1 MEFLMATSTLIMS
14 KQVSSPPTVP
24 EDLVSAIGLHAKRV
38 FQDKQESG
46 AQALQ
51 NEVDALTAKVSA
63 TAYEQFREQFDDL
76 LRLLRNS
83 YGQLA
88 RFVEGDFREQPS
100 FYLGQLHA
108 LAELA
113 HRLGHQRAP
122 REAVELVARSGNAER
137 ILRRVVEEK
146 SVGAAELATK
156 LELEESNL
164 SSTCK
169 PLVEKELLRRDRFG
183 KRVRYSP
190 TPLTFSVLGQLTGK
204 HSGQVD
210 GAPERATVALSAEGT
225 RDWPR
230 VAVAAAANSLAP
242 GQHVMANT
250 DDFLSPLLTLAG
262 VRGSDGIAIDPSGR
276 TVSLEANNKGERTEF
291 DLPKSVRKSL
301 IEQLKACADFKR
313 TEPSTIAGDVVDW
326 SGQKLSFASK
336 VADEGGAFTVQ
347 FLGIPDPE
355 ASKSKVQTAF
365 QEIQEEKT
373 RMIDFEKIY
382 VREVL
387 EGCEWKPSKAASTL
401 GISRGRLDTL
411 MKNLNLAP

>member
-1 MEFLMATSTLIMS
+1 MASSTVIMD
-14 KQVSSPPTVP
+14 KKVSSPQTVP
-24 EDLVSAIGLHAKRV
+24 EDLVTAIGRHAKEI
-38 FQDKQESG
+38 FQDKRESG

-51 NEVDALTAKVSA
+51 NELDALTAKVSA
-63 TAYEQFREQFDDL
+63 AAFEQFREEFDGL

-108 LAELA
+108 LAELS

-146 SVGAAELATK
+146 SVGATELAAK
-156 LELEESNL
+156 LGLEESNL
-164 SSTCK
+164 SSNCK
-169 PLVEKELLRRDRFG
+169 TLVEKELLRRDRFG

-190 TPLTFSVLGQLTGK
+190 TPLTFSVLGQLVAK
-204 HSGQVD
+204 QSGHVD
-210 GAPERATVALSAEGT
+210 GAPEPATVPLSAGGT
-225 RDWPR
+225 PDWPK
-230 VAVAAAANSLAP
+230 VAAAAAASSLAP

-262 VRGSDGIAIDPSGR
+262 VRGSDAIAIDPSGR
-276 TVSLEANNKGERTEF
+276 TVALEAKEKGERTKF
-291 DLPKSVRKSL
+291 ALPKSVSKSL
-301 IEQLKACADFKR
+301 AEQVKACVDFKR
-313 TEPSTIAGDVVDW
+313 TEPSAIAGDVVDW
-326 SGQKLSFASK
+326 TGQKLSLASE
-336 VADEGGAFTVQ
+336 VAGEGVAFKVQ
-347 FLGIPDPE
+347 FLGVPDPE

-373 RMIDFEKIY
+373 RLIDFEKIY

-387 EGCEWKPSKAASTL
+387 EGCEWKASRAASTL
-401 GISRGRLDTL
+401 GISRGKLDTL
-411 MKNLNLAP
+411 MKSLNLAP

>member
-1 MEFLMATSTLIMS
+1 MASSTVIMD
-14 KQVSSPPTVP
+14 KEVSSPQTVP
-24 EDLVSAIGLHAKRV
+24 EDLVSAIGRHAKEV

-51 NEVDALTAKVSA
+51 NELDALTAKVSA
-63 TAYEQFREQFDDL
+63 AAFEQFREEFDDL

-108 LAELA
+108 LAELS

-122 REAVELVARSGNAER
+122 REALELVARSGNAER

-156 LELEESNL
+156 LGLEESNL
-164 SSTCK
+164 SANCK
-169 PLVEKELLRRDRFG
+169 TLVEKELLRRDRFG

-190 TPLTFSVLGQLTGK
+190 TPLTFSVLGQLAGK
-204 HSGQVD
+204 QSGHVD
-210 GAPERATVALSAEGT
+210 GAPEPATVPAGGT
-225 RDWPR
+225 PDWPK
-230 VAVAAAANSLAP
+230 VAAAAAANSLAP

-262 VRGSDGIAIDPSGR
+262 VRGSDAIAIDPYGR
-276 TVSLEANNKGERTEF
+276 TVSLEAKEKGERTKF
-291 DLPKSVRKSL
+291 ALPKSVSKSL
-301 IEQLKACADFKR
+301 AEQVKACVDFKR
-313 TEPSTIAGDVVDW
+313 TEPSAIAGDVVDW
-326 SGQKLSFASK
+326 TGQKLSFASE
-336 VADEGGAFTVQ
+336 VAGEGVAFKVQ
-347 FLGIPDPE
+347 FLGVPDPE

-373 RMIDFEKIY
+373 RLIDFEKIY

-387 EGCEWKPSKAASTL
+387 EACEWKTSRAASTL
-401 GISRGRLDTL
+401 GISRGKLDTL
-411 MKNLNLAP
+411 MKSLNLAP